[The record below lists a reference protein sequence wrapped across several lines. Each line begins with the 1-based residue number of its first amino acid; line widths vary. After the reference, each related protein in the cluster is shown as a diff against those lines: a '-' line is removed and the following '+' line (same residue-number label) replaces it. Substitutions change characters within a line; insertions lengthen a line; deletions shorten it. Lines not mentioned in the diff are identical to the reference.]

1 VGIQDEGRITSSG
14 VPEIPRG
21 AIGIFDSGVGG
32 LSVWKEV
39 DRLLPQEHI
48 IYIAD
53 QKHIPYG
60 PRPLDEVRSF
70 AEGIVRFMERVGV
83 KLVIVACNTA
93 SAAALY
99 HLRSIFGMPIV
110 GMEPAVKPAALS
122 TKTGKVGVIATPA
135 TFQGEPYARLLA
147 RYGQGVE
154 VISRACPG
162 LVGIVE
168 RGELLSPA
176 TLERL
181 HECLDDMVESGMDQI
196 VLGCTHYPFLREAIE
211 RVVGEGVRVID
222 PAPAVAAQAKRV
234 LEREG
239 ILEESADR
247 GARLFFT
254 TASDTSVLSRH
265 LLRLLSV
272 SVPVFGLEWVDG
284 ELRLRGGDNAKPS
297 RSKGAKAI

>member
-1 VGIQDEGRITSSG
+1 MGSQAEGRIKSSG

-60 PRPLDEVRSF
+60 PRPLEEVRSF
-70 AEGIVRFMERVGV
+70 AEGIVRFMDRVGV

-99 HLRSIFGMPIV
+99 HLRSVFRMPIV

-122 TKTGKVGVIATPA
+122 TRTGKVGVIATPA

-162 LVGIVE
+162 LVQIVE
-168 RGELLSPA
+168 RSELLSPS
-176 TLERL
+176 TFRKL

-196 VLGCTHYPFLREAIE
+196 VLGCTHYPFLRQAIE
-211 RVVGEGVRVID
+211 EVVGEGVRVID

-234 LEREG
+234 LERDGLMREDAG
-239 ILEESADR
+239 P

-254 TASDTSVLSRH
+254 TGDAPSALSEPLR
-265 LLRLLSV
+265 RLLSV
-272 SVPVFGLEWVDG
+272 SVPVF
-284 ELRLRGGDNAKPS
+284 RLRWIGGALKLPIDA
-297 RSKGAKAI
+297 